1 MAKWPIMTSVLIYFL
16 SKEAFSTANYV
27 IIALDVTLSAISNS
41 SLNRQQII
49 HSFRIMEPSMKQPLA
64 IQYADLLVHNNE
76 RTPRAPHYL
85 ANWALPIAFRWSVCT
100 VNPLITN
107 SINLFFVVME
117 VVVVDCGAANCL

>member
-85 ANWALPIAFRWSVCT
+85 AN
-100 VNPLITN
+100 
-107 SINLFFVVME
+107 
-117 VVVVDCGAANCL
+117 